1 METSMPNLQGI
12 DIERNINPGFLNL
25 LLKYYNRVKVLL
37 AENLEI
43 YSLDKNI
50 SSEAVHHV
58 NTLNL
63 NTFSFSEQDFD
74 VLGGLEFTRLEQ
86 SALKMSNIYNC

>member
-1 METSMPNLQGI
+1 METGMPNLQGI

-58 NTLNL
+58 NILNL